1 MSDITVPVRVMI
13 PAAQY
18 RHLTKIAEANG
29 TTVGALAQ
37 ELMRRGAQANGVG
50 EGYAPVRTVTEAPL
64 PEKADDIRRLH
75 AAGHTDAE
83 IARMLGLTLDTVK
96 GRRQRLGLRSTPGR
110 RPPAVQQRLN
120 EQALKTIAADPA
132 ETSNT

>member
-1 MSDITVPVRVMI
+1 VSDITVPVRVMI

-18 RHLTKIAEANG
+18 RHLSAVADAHG
-29 TTVGALAQ
+29 TTVAALAQ

-50 EGYAPVRTVTEAPL
+50 EGYASVRGVTEAPL

-110 RPPAVQQRLN
+110 RPPAVQQRLS
-120 EQALKTIAADPA
+120 EQAFKTIAAQSA
-132 ETSNT
+132 EKSK